1 MDTRLDQ
8 RRSLVFKAFSI
19 LAITLL
25 CISILSR
32 TVLADMGPKRSVLI
46 DIKNPPS
53 EPYYIALLMKG
64 TLPSDPENF
73 YRYVHI
79 LDEDENIKDIFF
91 NYDEDGY
98 VLFSYAGST
107 CSVVYSE
114 DMWIEDHVEYN
125 YMVPSTFKVI
135 VVTRSGEVSVSDEI
149 TAQAFHAE
157 FEYDY
162 SENILK
168 EVKIVSKYSKNLTI
182 ESLVFCVFTLITEGI
197 VLLCFGLFRKKNIL
211 RFLVANIITQALLY
225 GFNLTSRFI
234 SPIWQNYY
242 FFWLGVEALITVI
255 ELFIYR
261 KKLVKK
267 DGTVSVKKNIFYAIL
282 ANFISAF
289 IDIPIIFIA
298 TTLK

>member
-1 MDTRLDQ
+1 M
-8 RRSLVFKAFSI
+8 
-19 LAITLL
+19 
-25 CISILSR
+25 
-32 TVLADMGPKRSVLI
+32 
-46 DIKNPPS
+46 
-53 EPYYIALLMKG
+53 
-64 TLPSDPENF
+64 
-73 YRYVHI
+73 
-79 LDEDENIKDIFF
+79 
-91 NYDEDGY
+91 
-98 VLFSYAGST
+98 
-107 CSVVYSE
+107 
-114 DMWIEDHVEYN
+114 
-125 YMVPSTFKVI
+125 
-135 VVTRSGEVSVSDEI
+135 
-149 TAQAFHAE
+149 
-157 FEYDY
+157 
-162 SENILK
+162 
-168 EVKIVSKYSKNLTI
+168 
-182 ESLVFCVFTLITEGI
+182 
-197 VLLCFGLFRKKNIL
+197 